1 MSDTGEDASGY
12 SPLLAQMLKVDPNKL
27 GDVSLS
33 ALGRQAMGSETEAYK
48 AAVAEVTAA
57 REAMKAA
64 LENRKGRID
73 PTMLAL
79 AQGFLAPTKTGSF
92 GESLGTAIGSYQLA
106 QAKEESRA
114 AELAKMRLDLANSAI
129 REEKEAATLG
139 LNVASKL
146 TPKFTA
152 LQQQVQS
159 EGIDPRSP
167 KGIQRILELQ
177 AIDKATPEMREF
189 AASQGILLTD
199 PTFASRFRVAQAN
212 KPLTD
217 VGARLGVD
225 LATPEGRQSAQAE
238 LQREAFRRENP
249 EVAKALAS
257 FGGDPLKISDRQ
269 RAEEIVTREA
279 FRRENPEV
287 AKALASFGGDPLK
300 IADRLRA
307 QEIVT
312 RARNLE
318 ESSKSQSIATSR
330 LQADRLRQEIE
341 ENRRTGNPTAV
352 AETARAA
359 GVPLDTRDRYA
370 GLTPKEKAEK
380 QTRDREAADKYVS
393 EKINPFL
400 AGLDDDVNNLRRALE
415 LNKQINTGIV
425 KGMGYGVGEAAK
437 YLSGDRAK
445 FNEFDSLAALSA
457 KQNRIPGDSNVS
469 NIDVQM
475 MRLGTFSSDKE
486 RSSNDT
492 IIQYQLAQRLRDRD
506 YQNYMSNYAAVNGA
520 ITPHA
525 TAEWRR
531 YLDANPIIARDK
543 NGKLIMNPNWVSHT
557 TYFAAPRVKVDAT
570 GKEKR

>member
-1 MSDTGEDASGY
+1 MTTSADDSSADGY
-12 SPLLAQMLKVDPNKL
+12 SPLLAQMLKIDPNKI
-27 GDVSLS
+27 GSVSLS

-48 AAVAEVTAA
+48 AAMEEVTAA

-64 LENRKGRID
+64 LENRKGRVD

-79 AQGFLAPTKTGSF
+79 AQGFLAPTRTGSF
-92 GESLGTAIGSYQLA
+92 GESLGTAVGSYQQA
-106 QAKEESRA
+106 QAREESRA
-114 AELAKMRLDLANSAI
+114 AELAKMRLELANAAV
-129 REEKEAATLG
+129 REEKEAAALG

-146 TPKFTA
+146 TPKLTA
-152 LQQQVQS
+152 FQQQVQS

-167 KGIQRILELQ
+167 KGIERILELQ
-177 AIDKATPEMREF
+177 AIEKATPEMREF
-189 AASQGILLTD
+189 AASANIKLTD
-199 PTFASRFRVAQAN
+199 PMFPAAFKAAQAA

-217 VGARLGVD
+217 VAARLGVD
-225 LATPEGRQSAQAE
+225 VRTAEGRQLAQAE
-238 LQREAFRRENP
+238 LQREAFRKDNP

-257 FGGDPLKISDRQ
+257 FGGDPLKVADRQ
-269 RAEEIVTREA
+269 RAE
-279 FRRENPEV
+279 
-287 AKALASFGGDPLK
+287 
-300 IADRLRA
+300 
-307 QEIVT
+307 QIVT

-341 ENRRTGNPTAV
+341 ENRRTGNAPAV

-380 QTRDREAADKYVS
+380 QTKDREAADKYVA

-415 LNKQINTGIV
+415 LNKQINTGMV
-425 KGMGYGVGEAAK
+425 KGMGYGIGETAK

-457 KQNRIPGDSNVS
+457 KQNKIPGDSNVS
-469 NIDVQM
+469 NVDVQM

-486 RSSNDT
+486 PSSNDT

-543 NGKLIMNPNWVSHT
+543 NGKLIMNPNWVPHT
-557 TYFAAPRVKVDAT
+557 TYFSAPRVKVDEK
-570 GKEKR
+570 GREKE